1 MEQSLVV
8 GDASLSLGGIL
19 TEKKIKHLST
29 TLLDNNDIR
38 N

>member
-19 TEKKIKHLST
+19 TEKKNQTPI
-29 TLLDNNDIR
+29 NDVAW
-38 N
+38 